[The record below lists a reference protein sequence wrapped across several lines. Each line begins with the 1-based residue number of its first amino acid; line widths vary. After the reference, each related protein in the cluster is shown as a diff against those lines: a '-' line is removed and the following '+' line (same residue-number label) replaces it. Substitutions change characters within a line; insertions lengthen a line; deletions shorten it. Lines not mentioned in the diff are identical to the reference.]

1 MKIGVRLAIGFAAVL
16 ALLVAVAAIGL
27 ARIAA
32 LNTEVEGLVNDK
44 FPKTVQANN
53 MEVAINVIARHLRN
67 AYIYEGAETQRAVDA
82 IPEQR
87 KVIGDAIAHLEK
99 TILSVEGKAVLKK
112 VVEARAEYVK
122 DQDTF
127 LTMLKDGKRKEI
139 PPFMQTELR
148 KSQADYLA
156 AIKTLS
162 DFQTELVA
170 KAGKEAD
177 AMADAAER
185 LLMILAGVA
194 ALLTALIGWLITRSI
209 TTPTRKLV
217 EGADKM
223 AAGDFNFKLDI
234 NNKDEIGAL
243 ATSVRAMQGGV
254 QAMIAD
260 AAMLSKAAVEG
271 KLATRADA

>member
-1 MKIGVRLAIGFAAVL
+1 MFANMKIGVRLAIGFAAVL

-87 KVIGDAIAHLEK
+87 KVISDAIAHLEK

-127 LTMLKDGKRKEI
+127 LEMLKDGKRKEI
-139 PPFMQTELR
+139 PPFMQTNCASR
-148 KSQADYLA
+148 
-156 AIKTLS
+156 
-162 DFQTELVA
+162 
-170 KAGKEAD
+170 
-177 AMADAAER
+177 R
-185 LLMILAGVA
+185 P
-194 ALLTALIGWLITRSI
+194 
-209 TTPTRKLV
+209 TTWPPSRP
-217 EGADKM
+217 
-223 AAGDFNFKLDI
+223 
-234 NNKDEIGAL
+234 
-243 ATSVRAMQGGV
+243 
-254 QAMIAD
+254 
-260 AAMLSKAAVEG
+260 
-271 KLATRADA
+271 